1 MARKQH
7 DANASAGTSPGI
19 GVGPVSRSFPL
30 AGFPSRGARCLI
42 GVLATCLAAGCGDD
56 AVEPVPPQ
64 PAVPTAITISPA
76 SATLG
81 SLGETV
87 QLAATVQDQNGQ
99 AMSGATV
106 AWASGDPLVA
116 SVDALGLVAAVGNGT
131 GTITATSGGA
141 SGSATVTVAQAAVK
155 LEVAPDSIDALL
167 PGDTLRLSAEATD
180 ANGHAIAD
188 AAFDW
193 SSSDTLVATV
203 DTAALVRAV
212 GPGTATVTAM
222 ADGAAGSTEIYVQ
235 SSVTV
240 FFARD
245 AVRVVEGEAAEI
257 SIRYEVRELAAAVR
271 LELIAR
277 ETEAVADDYELD
289 PPTVE
294 IPAGQGISGALPV
307 WLRAVRDR
315 PISEGEEALSLG
327 FQVAEGLSLDLG
339 PDLEIAIVEGGASP
353 CVGVNVLAEPPEPLA
368 DAPPWTIPTALFGE
382 APIIATTLDMEFHPD
397 AEQTLFDWVGPYRN
411 APQEGESGNSRWWR
425 NRWHSVPEFSV
436 ASWEVEQVG
445 LATRHSIRAEW
456 PADTEA
462 VLRFRSTGGG
472 CEGEPRVVCGEDGC
486 MLVPSGGR

>member
-1 MARKQH
+1 MPPPPTLVA
-7 DANASAGTSPGI
+7 
-19 GVGPVSRSFPL
+19 PL
-30 AGFPSRGARCLI
+30 LRRMLLPSL
-42 GVLATCLAAGCGDD
+42 GVLAGLVLLLSCGDGGTEPPVAEPPRATTVTVTPATAELAA
-56 AVEPVPPQ
+56 
-64 PAVPTAITISPA
+64 
-76 SATLG
+76 LG
-81 SLGETV
+81 ATV
-87 QLAATVQDQNGQ
+87 QLSARVLDQNGQ
-99 AMSGATV
+99 AMAGAAV
-106 AWASGDPLVA
+106 AWSSSDASVA
-116 SVDALGLVAAVGNGT
+116 SVDASGLVAAVGNGT

-141 SGSATVTVAQAAVK
+141 SGNASVTVAQAAVK

-212 GPGTATVTAM
+212 GPGNATVTAM
-222 ADGAAGSTEIYVQ
+222 ADGAAGSTEIYVR

-245 AVRVVEGEAAEI
+245 AVRLVEGEATEI
-257 SIRYEVRELAAAVR
+257 AIRYEVRELAAAVR

-339 PDLEIAIVEGGASP
+339 PDLDIAIVEGGASP

-445 LATRHSIRAEW
+445 LATRHSIRIEW

-462 VLRFRSTGGG
+462 VLRFRSTGGS